1 MFVLDTNVVS
11 EMMKEH
17 PDADVLAWL
26 DSQLADTLFI
36 TAVTEAEIRTG
47 IAILPD
53 GHRRRLLDDA
63 AERAFEDY
71 FNNRVLAFDSGAAQ
85 LYALIAAD
93 RRAAGRPISQ
103 ADCQIAAIARSRGS
117 AVATR
122 NVDDYTGC
130 GIEVLDPWSTR
141 VE

>member
-11 EMMKEH
+11 EMMKEC

-26 DSQLADTLFI
+26 DSQITETLFI

-53 GHRRRLLDDA
+53 GQRRRLLNDA
-63 AERAFEDY
+63 AERAFGVY
-71 FNNRVLAFDSGAAQ
+71 FTDRILSFDSAAAQ
-85 LYALIAAD
+85 FYALIAAD
-93 RRAAGRPISQ
+93 RKAAGRPISQ

-122 NVDDYTGC
+122 NVDDFAGC
-130 GIEVLDPWSTR
+130 GIEVLNPWSI
-141 VE
+141 